1 MLQSHFYTAGLA
13 GYITLEIRMHRY
25 TKTALS
31 ILGILMLGWVVVKL
45 IYEPFMTR
53 QVIELMAQES
63 RKIEAFNDVG
73 RLETYDSLSAL
84 LQKGCFREAAQV
96 INIQQSLLLTGI
108 AHDMERSPEVTKV
121 VVDRNAQI
129 AERAR
134 AEATNRNP
142 PRGYTPCR

>member
-1 MLQSHFYTAGLA
+1 
-13 GYITLEIRMHRY
+13 MHRY
-25 TKTALS
+25 TKTALFL
-31 ILGILMLGWVVVKL
+31 LGILMLGWVAVKL

-63 RKIEAFNDVG
+63 RKIEAFNAVG
-73 RLETYDSLSAL
+73 RLDTYDSLSAL

-96 INIQQSLLLTGI
+96 INIEQSLLLTGI

>member
-1 MLQSHFYTAGLA
+1 
-13 GYITLEIRMHRY
+13 MHRY

-31 ILGILMLGWVVVKL
+31 LLGILMLGWVAVKL

-53 QVIELMAQES
+53 QVIKLMAQES

-73 RLETYDSLSAL
+73 RLETYDSLKAL
-84 LQKGCFREAAQV
+84 LQKGCFREAAEV

-108 AHDMERSPEVTKV
+108 ANGMELSPEVTKV

-142 PRGYTPCR
+142 PRGYTRCR

>member
-1 MLQSHFYTAGLA
+1 MQL
-13 GYITLEIRMHRY
+13 Y
-25 TKTALS
+25 TKAALS
-31 ILGILMLGWVVVKL
+31 LLGIIVLGWVAVKFV
-45 IYEPFMTR
+45 YEPFMTR
-53 QVIELMAQES
+53 QVIALVADES

-84 LQKGCFREAAQV
+84 LRKGCVREAAQL
-96 INIQQSLLLTGI
+96 IEIQQSLLLTGI
-108 AHDMERSPEVTKV
+108 AHNMKGDIEVAKV
-121 VVDRNAQI
+121 VVDRNSQV